1 MRKNIISKKIS
12 KYALFAILAVFFS
25 QIIFTQTSAAPVIDW
40 ENPTKTG
47 KIEPYKFKTSDVL
60 NSDLMMQVVGCTD
73 IVNKVSLAITK
84 FSSGVFDTFTKALT
98 KEGRE
103 EIKEKVCGILSGVAQ
118 MTAGPT
124 DGASGGGNITN
135 ALKDFIKCDETQKTK
150 ATTSE
155 KAADKD
161 SKDKEEAQ
169 RKMEQ
174 CFNGIAYT
182 LAKNQLTSMA
192 RYAITWVN
200 TGFGGDPFF
209 VTNTQDLLNSI
220 ESRVLNEAI
229 NKLDSALADRGPYPY
244 SRAFSRSLV
253 SNNRLKNK
261 GMGALLDLKSTM
273 VNFITD
279 PESYANLS
287 ELEKANRAIDLF
299 HKDFHSGG
307 WDAWMAFTQNE
318 ANNPIGYQML
328 AGDIIEQ
335 EKEEKTTET
344 KEELQKNNGFLDQ
357 KICKQYDYNREDE
370 VNEEIMNMELAPDYT
385 DVSPAKTAESTPKP
399 KVCIKWETVTPGSL
413 IKDKISYYLNSPERQ
428 LEMAD
433 TINETLNAVF
443 TILLS
448 KLADQGLSSLTAE
461 KYVYSDSEMMDTG
474 GERNLSLIGGS
485 NSYQDGNFNLVRD
498 LGNRYNYNYTNK
510 SKLGTWNVS
519 TNTAKRPD
527 GSTEK
532 LVKNI
537 GPIVI
542 DANKDILY
550 PINVYYEVTVPGKI
564 SLSDSGYS
572 GWEVGDRAFWDGQ
585 TWQNWKCGPLNKE
598 GECTNK
604 KHPIAKRGVIQIQ
617 QDYKIAAKELLQ
629 NLPSVM
635 PKLGELDYCIP
646 GPNLAWDINYSEAIR
661 AFSDY
666 AYSLSTDYKTG
677 SFFTR
682 DSTTFKIAQEGEDF
696 YDNYYNIFKGTL
708 SFWEKVKQ
716 TQTWINLNE
725 LGGKGEVKKDV
736 IEENLKELVNKEL
749 DLVNKNISTFR
760 ERYAEIIEGKY
771 GQDGL
776 MQKQFFYREDREEP
790 IKNTAYL
797 EIATVA
803 TPITKE
809 IVQYNEDIS
818 NMTQEIKEAMVTTD
832 SNIYKLQKIKDEV
845 SKIIVTAQARR
856 DKNMLKILNEE
867 AERTGNS
874 VLTEAQYKQKYERC
888 LENENITFYDD
899 LEIMKDS
906 STEAERC
913 NDGLDNDWDGLV
925 DSGDPDC
932 TGSSTTGSGERVT
945 GGDDSGIDWAFGSD
959 GNNNQ
964 RGGAFG
970 R

>member
-25 QIIFTQTSAAPVIDW
+25 QIIFTQTSAAPVINW

-209 VTNTQDLLNSI
+209 VRNTQNLLSNIERDVFERSI
-220 ESRVLNEAI
+220 NNLLYTDGA
-229 NKLDSALADRGPYPY
+229 YPY
-244 SRAFSRSLV
+244 SRAFARGFV
-253 SNNRLKNK
+253 SSNRLKNN
-261 GMGALLDLKSTM
+261 GIGALRDLTSTM
-273 VNFITD
+273 ANFVTD
-279 PESYANLS
+279 PESYVNLT
-287 ELEKANRAIDLF
+287 ELEKATRANNLF
-299 HKDFHSGG
+299 YKSFTNGG

-335 EKEEKTTET
+335 ERETKTTEV
-344 KEELQKNNGFLDQ
+344 KEELLQNDGFLSQ
-357 KICKQYDYNREDE
+357 KRCVKY
-370 VNEEIMNMELAPDYT
+370 
-385 DVSPAKTAESTPKP
+385 SPPTTITRKVDATVGQPGQAQTTKTENISINTTPKC
-399 KVCIKWETVTPGSL
+399 VEWETVTPGSI

-716 TQTWINLNE
+716 TQTWINLNK

-771 GQDGL
+771 GQNGL

-818 NMTQEIKEAMVTTD
+818 NMTQEIKEAIVTTD

-932 TGSSTTGSGERVT
+932 TGSSMTGSGERVT

-964 RGGAFG
+964 RDGAFG